1 MEMRGKTRK
10 QKTFHDSGRCENKSL
25 CFFFFFFS
33 ARFANVDDR
42 IWVIYKH
49 NRRLFFEVVSSCAL
63 APHSIIHILLRLAPR
78 RKLLKAPAKCSFVQ
92 PTLFFS

>member
-1 MEMRGKTRK
+1 METRGKIRK
-10 QKTFHDSGRCENKSL
+10 QKTFHDSGRCKNEYV
-25 CFFFFFFS
+25 FFFFFS

-49 NRRLFFEVVSSCAL
+49 NCRLFFEVVSSCAL